1 MRTRTRDLTV
11 GLTAVAVGVTA
22 AALAATIE
30 NNTGTPVGPGAFPLV
45 VGVGIVLAGVH
56 VIVATLHPRAATAPA
71 PSTIA
76 QSRPERPR
84 RTAFILPAAVG
95 AFCLVAVTFSLTLAT
110 AAMFVLCGR
119 HMGGYRWLPSVAIGL
134 IGATALHVVF
144 RVLLEVPLP
153 VDRVL

>member
-30 NNTGTPVGPGAFPLV
+30 NSTGTPVGPGAFPLV
-45 VGVGIVLAGVH
+45 VGVGIVLAGAH
-56 VIVATLHPRAATAPA
+56 VIVTALRTRAATTPT
-71 PSTIA
+71 PSTTA
-76 QSRPERPR
+76 QPTSQRSRRNGLV
-84 RTAFILPAAVG
+84 LPAAVG
-95 AFCLVAVTFSLTLAT
+95 AFCLVAVAFSLTLAT

-119 HMGGYRWLPSVAIGL
+119 HMGGYRWLPSAVIGL
-134 IGATALHVVF
+134 IGATVLHIVF
-144 RVLLEVPLP
+144 RVFLEVPLP